1 MQRFTLRVRCYFAH
15 FFRRL
20 WFVVDRRVFRSVR
33 AYQRNSTF
41 IHIPL
46 LSLFSFDDFPCC
58 FDYERDVVWNSNR
71 LSIMCN
77 HCHSSYENVTEL
89 RLHWNRREQWSYN
102 EFLSIFQRLRSSLV
116 YVVNGHD
123 LVWFS
128 RTLRLQLNQII
139 QASNRYSLYHYGT
152 T

>member
-1 MQRFTLRVRCYFAH
+1 MQRFTLSVRCYFAH

-89 RLHWNRREQWSYN
+89 RFHWNRREQWSYN
-102 EFLSIFQRLRSSLV
+102 ELQWVFVDFCRFFSVYDPPSYTLST
-116 YVVNGHD
+116 D
-123 LVWFS
+123 MTWFDS
-128 RTLRLQLNQII
+128 VELC
-139 QASNRYSLYHYGT
+139 ACS
-152 T
+152 